1 MGPGDVF
8 KVFVFLSGSMKI
20 HDEFPDV
27 RERISEWEFVGYPGF
42 QNAID
47 EKGDGKNN
55 QDADNS
61 RGSVDGSA
69 RRLDAN
75 GEMRSMDETIV
86 GAYLQEKLH

>member
-1 MGPGDVF
+1 
-8 KVFVFLSGSMKI
+8 MKI